1 MQSPSSVESILISL
15 GVAPAGTGAGDGSVS
30 LPHQFLPVLLDGR
43 VIGGGS
49 VSTLA
54 RAASELRR
62 LKVMGGW
69 GSGDGGGMVVG
80 AKGVDPTLEVGW
92 LPPMKG
98 GAGPYPGLY
107 LASEGAR

>member
-1 MQSPSSVESILISL
+1 MLN
-15 GVAPAGTGAGDGSVS
+15 
-30 LPHQFLPVLLDGR
+30 GR

-49 VSTLA
+49 VATLA
-54 RAASELRR
+54 RAAAELRR

-69 GSGDGGGMVVG
+69 GVGGKEEGGAGTGGGVLAAG
-80 AKGVDPTLEVGW
+80 AGGVDPTLEVGW

>member
-1 MQSPSSVESILISL
+1 M
-15 GVAPAGTGAGDGSVS
+15 A
-30 LPHQFLPVLLDGR
+30 
-43 VIGGGS
+43 
-49 VSTLA
+49 TLE
-54 RAASELRR
+54 RAAAELRR

-69 GSGDGGGMVVG
+69 GAGGGTSEAGPLLVAG
-80 AKGVDPTLEVGW
+80 AGGVDPSLEVGW